1 MMMENGQWHAAFN
14 PQKFLARIDVNK
26 LIEHNEAYN
35 ENRVDRLPTP
45 CILCSGLSNPGLL
58 LNDKSYLCKE
68 CFSLTSTIAYP
79 EKYERLRRQHISE
92 IEARRVA
99 REAFCKQHEYVKSVN
114 PVTVFAWLSLLL
126 LFVFIGFA
134 VLTAI
139 LFFVSS
145 SIEKEQNKKIE
156 AWRKQLQEWKSSYP
170 EPSPPTL
177 RHFHDPLAEL
187 SSRDRIILKIFNN
200 WPGYPP
206 FWGYLRAVV
215 IARDGNRCQVTG
227 CPSRLSLHVHHRL
240 AVSQGGE
247 HIPANL
253 VSLCDFHHAL
263 EPDDGHERIWGNV
276 KTRYFTLVRE
286 HVRHNRNSD
295 CLHEVNSHL
304 RRLELI
310 SLNELKSLHS
320 LYGYSCSNCKSL
332 GIKFTLHSDKN
343 KLTVVCNDC
352 GTGWEGPQQL
362 TEEVGPKLAEVLAPT
377 KNIGVWKPRWDM
389 LENRKAAA
397 FKSFT
402 SNPSKMKEQ
411 QKRGRASATSAA
423 NISTITP
430 RSCPRCGNPM
440 RLVKPRPGQRW
451 EAFWGCSQY
460 RITGCRGR

>member
-1 MMMENGQWHAAFN
+1 MESGQWHADFN
-14 PQKFLARIDVNK
+14 PQKFLSRIDVNK
-26 LIEHNEAYN
+26 LIQHNEAYN
-35 ENRVDRLPTP
+35 ENRVDRLTTP
-45 CILCSGLSNPGLL
+45 CIFCNGMSSPGLL

-79 EKYERLRRQHISE
+79 EKYEKLRRQHLTE
-92 IEARRVA
+92 VEARRIA
-99 REAFCKQHEYVKSVN
+99 REAFKKQHEYTKPGN

-145 SIEKEQNKKIE
+145 SIEKEQNKKLE
-156 AWRKQLQEWKSSYP
+156 AWRIKLQEWESSYP
-170 EPSPPTL
+170 EPNPPTL

-187 SSRDRIILKIFNN
+187 SSRDRTILKIFNN

-206 FWGYLRAVV
+206 FWGYLRDVV

-227 CPSRLSLHVHHRL
+227 CPSRLSLHVHHRMP
-240 AVSQGGE
+240 VSQGGE
-247 HIPANL
+247 HVPANL

-276 KTRYFTLVRE
+276 KTRFFTLVRE
-286 HVRHNRNSD
+286 HVRHNRSSGG
-295 CLHEVNSHL
+295 LHEVSSHL
-304 RRLELI
+304 RRLELV
-310 SLNELKSLHS
+310 SLSELKNLHS
-320 LYGYSCSNCKSL
+320 MYGYSCPCCKSHGL
-332 GIKFTLHSDKN
+332 KFSLYSDKN
-343 KLTVVCNDC
+343 KLNVVCNDC
-352 GTGWEGPQQL
+352 GAGWEGPQQL

-377 KNIGVWKPRWDM
+377 KNIGLWKPRWDM
-389 LENRKAAA
+389 LENRKVSA

-402 SNPSKMKEQ
+402 ANPPKKREQ
-411 QKRGRASATSAA
+411 QKRDRP
-423 NISTITP
+423 STIPPVTLNET
-430 RSCPRCGNPM
+430 RTCPRCGSPM
-440 RLVKPRPGQRW
+440 RLLKPRPGQRW